1 LSRVISDSLA
11 FLKSTIEICAEII
24 DFQIRKVRI
33 AVNLSKNLQFL
44 IAIFTISTKLIAQT
58 AIFNQSP

>member
-1 LSRVISDSLA
+1 LSREISDSLA
-11 FLKSTIEICAEII
+11 SLKTTIEICAEII

-33 AVNLSKNLQFL
+33 SVNLSKNLQFL
-44 IAIFTISTKLIAQT
+44 IAISTIHTKLISQT

>member
-1 LSRVISDSLA
+1 LSREISDSLA
-11 FLKSTIEICAEII
+11 SLKTTIEICAEII

-33 AVNLSKNLQFL
+33 SVNLSKNLQFL

>member
-1 LSRVISDSLA
+1 LSREISDSLA

-24 DFQIRKVRI
+24 DLQIRKVRI

-44 IAIFTISTKLIAQT
+44 IAIPKNSTKLISQT